1 MKQTKEKKKDR
12 KIWQVLYFPGPCK
25 SLNKLLENTWEIHI
39 AKTSIELA
47 KTIWTY

>member
-1 MKQTKEKKKDR
+1 MKQTKEKEKDR

-25 SLNKLLENTWEIHI
+25 SLNKLLEKTREIHI
-39 AKTSIELA
+39 AKTSIELE